1 MVSPM
6 TDEFDYIIIGA
17 GIAGMHIGA
26 LLSQHGKVLV
36 LEKTGGIGGRA
47 QVTNL
52 DGFKLDYGAH
62 PIRFGPNSALA
73 KSLNEIGKP
82 IDFIEPGNFWVIMKD
97 GEETLYPSGGMQV
110 LKSDLVPFFKTLK
123 FMINILKI
131 KDLEEIKELYDVSL
145 DEWFDQENIHPNL
158 RRYLTIAC
166 SGVQVCPFTER
177 ASAGELLH
185 NTRRI
190 SDKGSIYYPKGGWKT
205 IFSKF
210 EDKIEE
216 EGGEIRL
223 AKKVEEIHV
232 EDSKAVGVKTEDETI
247 KGENVINTVPVQ
259 KLFNILDEDLC
270 EDSFI
275 EKCKNLRPTAGVS
288 IDFCLSE
295 PVTDKDF
302 FFFEEPLAFGFV
314 PSNLENSNIAPGDK
328 SIMHFFRATNVADM
342 KDEEK
347 AQKLHDEFRER
358 IVETFPDIE
367 EKTVHERPLFL
378 KMVDGVEVNTE
389 QHQYK
394 RPGNEIEGIENL
406 YLTGDSVGGEGAG
419 GDVGHTSVRECYKLI
434 KSED

>member
-1 MVSPM
+1 
-6 TDEFDYIIIGA
+6 
-17 GIAGMHIGA
+17 MHIGA

-36 LEKTGGIGGRA
+36 LEKTNDIGGRA
-47 QVTNL
+47 RVNNL

-73 KSLNEIGKP
+73 ESLNEVGKP
-82 IDFIEPGNFWVIMKD
+82 IDFIEPGDFWVIKED
-97 GEETLYPSGGMQV
+97 GGKTLYPSGGLQV
-110 LKSDLVPFFKTLK
+110 LKSDLVPFFKTIK
-123 FMINILKI
+123 FMINILKL

-145 DEWFDQENIHPNL
+145 EEWFDQEDIHPDL
-158 RRYLTIAC
+158 KRYLTIAC

-190 SDKGSIYYPKGGWKT
+190 ANKGSIYYPKGGWTT

-210 EDKIEE
+210 KEKIEE

-223 AKKVEEIHV
+223 NEKVEEIKV
-232 EDSKAVGVKTEDETI
+232 EDSKAVGVKTEGETI
-247 KGENVINTVPVQ
+247 DVINTVPVQ
-259 KLFNILDEDLC
+259 KLFSILDEDLC
-270 EDSFI
+270 EDSFV

-302 FFFEEPLAFGFV
+302 FFFEEPLAFGFI
-314 PSNLENSNIAPGDK
+314 PSNLENSDIAPGNK
-328 SIMHFFRATNVADM
+328 SIMHFFRATNVEDM
-342 KDEEK
+342 EDKEK
-347 AQKLHDEFRER
+347 AQELHDEFREK

-367 EKTVHERPLFL
+367 EKIEHERPLFL
-378 KMVDGVEVNTE
+378 EMVDGVEVNTE

-419 GDVGHTSVRECYKLI
+419 GDVGHTSVRECYELI
-434 KSED
+434 KNKE